1 MREHSL
7 FLFPILSSSFQIGKN
22 HYRNHLSLFYPQ
34 PYQSWNH
41 DSPMMVYT

>member
-7 FLFPILSSSFQIGKN
+7 FFFLFTISD
-22 HYRNHLSLFYPQ
+22 HLSLFYPQ
-34 PYQSWNH
+34 PYPSWSH